1 MSPAPPPPAL
11 RHVVGAAVL
20 YPDHEQGCRVLAAR
34 RGPGMSGAGLWEFPG
49 GKVEPGE
56 TEQEA
61 LRRELVEE
69 LGLEVAPLRRL
80 GEVERPER
88 SLRLA
93 VWICAAAGEPIL
105 REHDATQLVAAG
117 DLDGIGWSEP
127 DRPFLPGLRAEMT
140 AQARRQG

>member
-1 MSPAPPPPAL
+1 MSPAPLPPL

-20 YPDHEQGCRVLAAR
+20 YPDPGGGCRVLAAR

-56 TEQEA
+56 SERDA
-61 LRRELVEE
+61 LQRELMEE
-69 LGLEVAPLRRL
+69 LGLEVVPLWRL

-105 REHDATQLVAAG
+105 KEHDAAQLVAAD

-140 AQARRQG
+140 AQARGQG